1 MKISPI
7 IGLEIH
13 IQLNTQTKAFCPCLA
28 SYFKDSPNTHTCPV
42 CLGLPGALPLVNQE
56 IIKKGIIFGLSV
68 GADISLST
76 HFDRKNYFYPDLP
89 KGYQI
94 SQFYEPLIKGGQVKI
109 GINGQSKVIRI
120 SEAHL
125 EEDAAKSIHE
135 ADHTLVD
142 YNKSGVP
149 LLEIVSHPDLS
160 SSEEVRVYAQKIQQ
174 IVRYLDIS
182 DANIEEGSMR
192 VEPTVNLKIED
203 QSQVFYTPLVEIKNI
218 ASLSAAAEAVDYEI
232 DRQTDEFKETKKV
245 KSATNKTT
253 RGYDM
258 DHKRTFL
265 QREKEGSADYR
276 YFPEPDIPPVQISPA
291 FVAKIKKDLPELPD
305 QKRDR
310 YQKDYQLSVY
320 DALLLTQDRDFALA
334 FEKALGPKPDPDL
347 AKFVTNLFLG
357 PLKKYL
363 NEKQETI
370 KTQNILAADFAY
382 LFSAVQKCEISS
394 TVAKEVI
401 LKTYQTQEDPQT
413 IINKEGLSQVSDT
426 KELEIL
432 AQAVIQNNPRAVD
445 DYKKNPNT
453 IGFLLGQ
460 LMRLSGG
467 SANPQLAR
475 QVLLKLL
482 S

>member
-1 MKISPI
+1 
-7 IGLEIH
+7 
-13 IQLNTQTKAFCPCLA
+13 
-28 SYFKDSPNTHTCPV
+28 
-42 CLGLPGALPLVNQE
+42 
-56 IIKKGIIFGLSV
+56 
-68 GADISLST
+68 
-76 HFDRKNYFYPDLP
+76 
-89 KGYQI
+89 
-94 SQFYEPLIKGGQVKI
+94 
-109 GINGQSKVIRI
+109 
-120 SEAHL
+120 
-125 EEDAAKSIHE
+125 
-135 ADHTLVD
+135 
-142 YNKSGVP
+142 
-149 LLEIVSHPDLS
+149 
-160 SSEEVRVYAQKIQQ
+160 
-174 IVRYLDIS
+174 
-182 DANIEEGSMR
+182 
-192 VEPTVNLKIED
+192 
-203 QSQVFYTPLVEIKNI
+203 
-218 ASLSAAAEAVDYEI
+218 
-232 DRQTDEFKETKKV
+232 
-245 KSATNKTT
+245 
-253 RGYDM
+253 
-258 DHKRTFL
+258 
-265 QREKEGSADYR
+265 
-276 YFPEPDIPPVQISPA
+276 
-291 FVAKIKKDLPELPD
+291 
-305 QKRDR
+305 
-310 YQKDYQLSVY
+310 
-320 DALLLTQDRDFALA
+320 
-334 FEKALGPKPDPDL
+334 
-347 AKFVTNLFLG
+347 LG